1 MGVASIQDRL
11 RKRFLWMSSD
21 EALRA
26 EAEARL
32 LPGWEMECGM
42 DLEDFGDWQEIL
54 LRRFLVL
61 DLDDPAIA
69 DPIGIVDTLR
79 REHQLNIPV
88 FCFGGDSDRRLEAR
102 QARADRFFEREEI
115 ADRLEDFQKQFGW

>member
-1 MGVASIQDRL
+1 MASIGDRL

-26 EAEARL
+26 QAQARL
-32 LPGWEMECGM
+32 LPGWEMECGA

-61 DLDDPAIA
+61 DLDDAAIA
-69 DPIGIVDTLR
+69 DPIVTIDTLR
-79 REHQLNIPV
+79 REYQLNIPV
-88 FCFGGDSDRRLEAR
+88 FCFGGDNERRLEAR
-102 QARADRFFEREEI
+102 QARADRFFARDEI

>member
-1 MGVASIQDRL
+1 MASIGDRL

-26 EAEARL
+26 QAQARL
-32 LPGWEMECGM
+32 LPGWEMECGV

-61 DLDDPAIA
+61 DLDDAAIA
-69 DPIGIVDTLR
+69 DPIATIDTLR
-79 REHQLNIPV
+79 REYQLNIPV
-88 FCFGGDSDRRLEAR
+88 FCFGGDNERRLEAR
-102 QARADRFFEREEI
+102 QARADRFFARDEI

>member
-1 MGVASIQDRL
+1 MASIGDRL

-26 EAEARL
+26 QAQARL
-32 LPGWEMECGM
+32 LPGWEMECGV

-61 DLDDPAIA
+61 DLDDAAIA
-69 DPIGIVDTLR
+69 DPIATIDTLR
-79 REHQLNIPV
+79 REYQLNIPV
-88 FCFGGDSDRRLEAR
+88 FCFGGDNERRLEAR
-102 QARADRFFEREEI
+102 QARADRFFARDEI
-115 ADRLEDFQKQFGW
+115 ADRLEGFQKQFGW

>member
-1 MGVASIQDRL
+1 
-11 RKRFLWMSSD
+11 MSSD

-26 EAEARL
+26 QAQARL
-32 LPGWEMECGM
+32 LPGWEMECGV

-61 DLDDPAIA
+61 DLDDAAIA
-69 DPIGIVDTLR
+69 DPIATIDTLR
-79 REHQLNIPV
+79 REYQLNIPV
-88 FCFGGDSDRRLEAR
+88 FCFGGDNERRLEAR
-102 QARADRFFEREEI
+102 QARADRFFARDEI

>member
-1 MGVASIQDRL
+1 MASIGDRL

-26 EAEARL
+26 QAQARL
-32 LPGWEMECGM
+32 LPGWEMECGV

-61 DLDDPAIA
+61 DLDDVAIA
-69 DPIGIVDTLR
+69 DPIVTIDTLR
-79 REHQLNIPV
+79 REYQLNIPV
-88 FCFGGDSDRRLEAR
+88 FCFGGDNERRLEAR
-102 QARADRFFEREEI
+102 QARADRFFARDEI

>member
-1 MGVASIQDRL
+1 MASIGDRL

-26 EAEARL
+26 QAQARL
-32 LPGWEMECGM
+32 LPGWEMECGV

-54 LRRFLVL
+54 LRRFLVV
-61 DLDDPAIA
+61 DLDDAAIA
-69 DPIGIVDTLR
+69 DPIATIDTLR
-79 REHQLNIPV
+79 REYQLNIPV
-88 FCFGGDSDRRLEAR
+88 FCFGGDNERRLEAR
-102 QARADRFFEREEI
+102 QARADRFFARDEI

>member
-1 MGVASIQDRL
+1 MASIGDRL

-26 EAEARL
+26 QAQARL
-32 LPGWEMECGM
+32 LPGWEMECGV

-61 DLDDPAIA
+61 DLDDAAIA
-69 DPIGIVDTLR
+69 DPIVTIDTLR
-79 REHQLNIPV
+79 REYQLNIPV
-88 FCFGGDSDRRLEAR
+88 FCFGGDNERRLEAR
-102 QARADRFFEREEI
+102 QARADRFFARDEI